1 MYEIVIEDE
10 FSAAHFLKLYDG
22 SWEPRHGH
30 MFRVAVTMR
39 SKELDSIGVVTDFEI
54 LKPALKKTLAEFHEK
69 SFNEHPDF
77 KSVSRNPS
85 TENIARIIHDRLTT
99 QIPAGPARITQV
111 TVWETPD
118 ASATYFPD
126 EKGPGS
132 ELGVRLPAGQAGS
145 SEKKR

>member
-1 MYEIVIEDE
+1 MFEITVEDE

-30 MFRVAVTMR
+30 RFKVAVTMR
-39 SKELDSIGVVTDFEI
+39 SKELDSIGVVTDFER
-54 LKPALKKTLAEFHEK
+54 LKPALKKTLAEFHER

-77 KSVSRNPS
+77 KSPFTNTS
-85 TENIARIIHDRLTT
+85 TENIARIIHDRLTAGL
-99 QIPAGPARITQV
+99 PAGPARITRV

-118 ASATYFPD
+118 ASASYYPD
-126 EKGPGS
+126 EEAKSS
-132 ELGVRLPAGQAGS
+132 ETGVRS